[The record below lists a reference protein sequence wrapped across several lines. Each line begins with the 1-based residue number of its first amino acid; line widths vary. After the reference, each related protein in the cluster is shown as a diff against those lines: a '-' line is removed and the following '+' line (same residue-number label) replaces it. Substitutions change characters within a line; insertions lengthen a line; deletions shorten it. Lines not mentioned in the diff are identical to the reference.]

1 MPFMFVT
8 EATFQFAMLSLK
20 VGWLLN
26 SEAML
31 VTAAVFQL
39 TMLPYVVASP
49 PVHAVTAAAMLPLLM
64 AVCACMP
71 RGRMR

>member
-1 MPFMFVT
+1 MAFMPVT
-8 EATFQFAMLSLK
+8 EATFQLAMLSLN
-20 VGWLLN
+20 VGMDSN

-49 PVHAVTAAAMLPLLM
+49 PVHVVTAKAMLVLLM

-71 RGRMR
+71 GRMR